1 PRGLDGQRLSWVE
14 PDELSRIDLLEA
26 DAPIVTAIR
35 LPRLARVLPGG
46 AGLALATRLPEPELL
61 VWRPLDDDP
70 ETGELRARVTA
81 ARAHGHRVVVAG
93 DVVQAAMMA
102 VAMGADGVLLDPGS
116 GPVSIDPA
124 DAALVGVACEDAEA
138 ALQAVNSGAHFVVLR
153 HFGPV
158 SRTRLGPLLASLK
171 VPVLLGWFADTD
183 PLEAVREAGAH
194 GCAVDPRLAGVRP
207 R

>member
-1 PRGLDGQRLSWVE
+1 
-14 PDELSRIDLLEA
+14 
-26 DAPIVTAIR
+26 
-35 LPRLARVLPGG
+35 
-46 AGLALATRLPEPELL
+46 
-61 VWRPLDDDP
+61 
-70 ETGELRARVTA
+70 
-81 ARAHGHRVVVAG
+81 
-93 DVVQAAMMA
+93 
-102 VAMGADGVLLDPGS
+102 
-116 GPVSIDPA
+116 DPA

-138 ALQAVNSGAHFVVLR
+138 AMQAVNSGAHFVVLR

-158 SRTRLGPLLASLK
+158 SRTRLAPLLAGLR